1 MENKKSQEAEAQ
13 KKSGS
18 RLLEITRIL
27 RRHEVVR
34 GMTPVKLREILE
46 DLGPTY
52 IKLGQLLSTRSDIM
66 PKEYCDELMKL
77 RSDVPPM
84 PFSEVIE
91 VIEESYGLPWED
103 VFRYIENRPL
113 GSASIAQVHRAV
125 LPTGEVVAVKV
136 QRPGVRA
143 TMAQDIAIIR
153 ILAKRASHVA
163 KIEQML
169 DLCYRYPDYCF
180 PMMGLH
186 PTDIEEDYKQVLVDM
201 EALLK
206 APDHPY
212 IAIGEVGLDYHYEG
226 YDREKQICFFEE
238 QIVLAKELGLPI
250 IVHSRDATEDTMT
263 LLKKH
268 RPQGILHCFSGSA
281 ETAKEVIKLGMYIGF
296 TGIITFKNAKK
307 AIKALEAVPLDRLLL
322 ETDCPYMA
330 PVPFRGKR
338 CDSSMIAYTA
348 EKAAEIK
355 GISVQEL
362 VDITCENAKRIY
374 SI

>member
-1 MENKKSQEAEAQ
+1 MINNIFDTHAHYADSAFDED
-13 KKSGS
+13 
-18 RLLEITRIL
+18 
-27 RRHEVVR
+27 
-34 GMTPVKLREILE
+34 RE
-46 DLGPTY
+46 
-52 IKLGQLLSTRSDIM
+52 
-66 PKEYCDELMKL
+66 
-77 RSDVPPM
+77 
-84 PFSEVIE
+84 
-91 VIEESYGLPWED
+91 
-103 VFRYIENRPL
+103 
-113 GSASIAQVHRAV
+113 AV
-125 LPTGEVVAVKV
+125 LAELHSKGVSYVMLASSSVKDTAENAQLAGCYDYV
-136 QRPGVRA
+136 YAASGV
-143 TMAQDIAIIR
+143 
-153 ILAKRASHVA
+153 
-163 KIEQML
+163 
-169 DLCYRYPDYCF
+169 
-180 PMMGLH
+180 H
-186 PTDIEEDYKQVLVDM
+186 PESVDTDPEDYLDIVRKT
-201 EALLK
+201 ALSSPK
-206 APDHPY
+206 
-212 IAIGEVGLDYHYEG
+212 IKAIGEIGLDYHYEG

>member
-1 MENKKSQEAEAQ
+1 MINNIFDTHAHYADSAFDED
-13 KKSGS
+13 
-18 RLLEITRIL
+18 
-27 RRHEVVR
+27 
-34 GMTPVKLREILE
+34 RE
-46 DLGPTY
+46 
-52 IKLGQLLSTRSDIM
+52 
-66 PKEYCDELMKL
+66 
-77 RSDVPPM
+77 
-84 PFSEVIE
+84 
-91 VIEESYGLPWED
+91 
-103 VFRYIENRPL
+103 
-113 GSASIAQVHRAV
+113 AV
-125 LPTGEVVAVKV
+125 LAELPSKGVSYVMLASSSVKDTAENA
-136 QRPGVRA
+136 QLAGCYDYIYAASGV
-143 TMAQDIAIIR
+143 
-153 ILAKRASHVA
+153 
-163 KIEQML
+163 
-169 DLCYRYPDYCF
+169 
-180 PMMGLH
+180 H
-186 PTDIEEDYKQVLVDM
+186 PESVDTDPEDYLDIVRKT
-201 EALLK
+201 ALSSPK
-206 APDHPY
+206 
-212 IAIGEVGLDYHYEG
+212 IKAIGEIGLDYHYEG
-226 YDREKQICFFEE
+226 YDREKQIRFFEE

-296 TGIITFKNAKK
+296 TGVITFKNAKK